1 MWWSKTKKLE
11 KKIDEL
17 NKKLSDKECEARIL
31 NDKVASLIK
40 DKKSLKSEKERLKAR
55 IRKQE
60 RADALLEALTIAGF
74 VAKDKK
80 ADFNADAIRQLS
92 GLQAANNQLQA
103 NSFYNAAGMQR
114 HSPLGSFGQF
124 FY

>member
-1 MWWSKTKKLE
+1 MWWSKTKNLE

-17 NKKLSDKECEARIL
+17 NKKLSNRECEAHIL
-31 NDKVASLIK
+31 REKIAALTK
-40 DKKSLKSEKERLKAR
+40 DKKFLKSEAKILKAK

-60 RADALLEALTIAGF
+60 RADALLEALTVAGF

-92 GLQAANNQLQA
+92 ALQASSNHHQTQ
-103 NSFYNAAGMQR
+103 SFYNAAGMQG
-114 HSPLGSFGQF
+114 HSPLGSFGNF